1 MSKIYD
7 AIIVGGGPA
16 GLSAAIYLARAKYS
30 VLVLEKEKF
39 GGQITITSDIV
50 NYPGVLEDSGEG
62 LTIKMRKQAENFG
75 ASFQKAHV
83 KSLHL
88 QHPIKKVET
97 DQGIYESVGLVLAP
111 GAHPRKL
118 GFPGE
123 REYQGRGIA
132 YCATCDGE
140 FFEGC
145 PIFVIGG
152 GFAACEEALF
162 LTQYASKVT
171 MIVREEDFTCAKTI
185 ADQVLAHDQI
195 ETIFETEI
203 VEVGGHDTM
212 EYAVFRNN
220 RDQSLWRYDASTQG
234 RFGIFVFAGYVPQNE
249 LFQDQL
255 ALNAQGYLITDRHQ
269 KTSMNGVYGAGD
281 ICEKDLRQVVTA
293 VSDGAIAATSL
304 EKYVEQEEI
313 TITYL
318 RGNKENTT
326 LLSLYFEDGM
336 YKTGLYVKDGVTG
349 IGTLTFIDPA
359 TNTYGALGHEV
370 LESTT
375 SKIVEVRSGSIFE
388 NSITSIDSS
397 ANGDPGSKNAKFY
410 YNNIYGDIDK
420 NTKYGIY
427 GTYTKEYDDT
437 SLIEVADSSEVK
449 IGPAVIYTV
458 LEDEK
463 VEKFEIEIT
472 KINENSEIKNISF
485 EITDQE
491 LLDKTGGVVQGM
503 SGSPIVQND
512 KLIGAVTHVVTDN
525 VTTGYG
531 LFITTMLEESEK

>member
-1 MSKIYD
+1 MVISMKKFIVFLCLSLFCPLSVFAYSNEVILGGSTIGINIESDVMVIGFYKIGGKYHKSD
-7 AIIVGGGPA
+7 LVEGDII
-16 GLSAAIYLARAKYS
+16 
-30 VLVLEKEKF
+30 
-39 GGQITITSDIV
+39 T
-50 NYPGVLEDSGEG
+50 
-62 LTIKMRKQAENFG
+62 
-75 ASFQKAHV
+75 
-83 KSLHL
+83 
-88 QHPIKKVET
+88 KVE
-97 DQGIYESVGLVLAP
+97 DDEI
-111 GAHPRKL
+111 H
-118 GFPGE
+118 
-123 REYQGRGIA
+123 
-132 YCATCDGE
+132 
-140 FFEGC
+140 
-145 PIFVIGG
+145 
-152 GFAACEEALF
+152 
-162 LTQYASKVT
+162 
-171 MIVREEDFTCAKTI
+171 TI
-185 ADQVLAHDQI
+185 
-195 ETIFETEI
+195 
-203 VEVGGHDTM
+203 
-212 EYAVFRNN
+212 N
-220 RDQSLWRYDASTQG
+220 
-234 RFGIFVFAGYVPQNE
+234 
-249 LFQDQL
+249 
-255 ALNAQGYLITDRHQ
+255 
-269 KTSMNGVYGAGD
+269 
-281 ICEKDLRQVVTA
+281 DL
-293 VSDGAIAATSL
+293 STSL

-318 RGNKENTT
+318 RGDKENTT

>member
-1 MSKIYD
+1 MVISMKKFIVFLCLSLFCPLSVFAYSNEVILGGSTIGINIESDVMVIGFYKIGGKYHKSD
-7 AIIVGGGPA
+7 LVEGDII
-16 GLSAAIYLARAKYS
+16 
-30 VLVLEKEKF
+30 
-39 GGQITITSDIV
+39 T
-50 NYPGVLEDSGEG
+50 
-62 LTIKMRKQAENFG
+62 
-75 ASFQKAHV
+75 
-83 KSLHL
+83 
-88 QHPIKKVET
+88 KVE
-97 DQGIYESVGLVLAP
+97 DDEI
-111 GAHPRKL
+111 H
-118 GFPGE
+118 
-123 REYQGRGIA
+123 
-132 YCATCDGE
+132 
-140 FFEGC
+140 
-145 PIFVIGG
+145 
-152 GFAACEEALF
+152 
-162 LTQYASKVT
+162 
-171 MIVREEDFTCAKTI
+171 TI
-185 ADQVLAHDQI
+185 
-195 ETIFETEI
+195 
-203 VEVGGHDTM
+203 
-212 EYAVFRNN
+212 N
-220 RDQSLWRYDASTQG
+220 
-234 RFGIFVFAGYVPQNE
+234 
-249 LFQDQL
+249 
-255 ALNAQGYLITDRHQ
+255 
-269 KTSMNGVYGAGD
+269 
-281 ICEKDLRQVVTA
+281 DL
-293 VSDGAIAATSL
+293 STSL
-304 EKYVEQEEI
+304 EKYVGEEEI

-485 EITDQE
+485 EIIDQE

-512 KLIGAVTHVVTDN
+512 KLVGAVTHVVTDN

>member
-1 MSKIYD
+1 MVISMKKFIVFLCLSLFCPLSVFAYSNEVILGGSTIGINIESDVMVIGFYKIGGKYHKSD
-7 AIIVGGGPA
+7 LVEGDII
-16 GLSAAIYLARAKYS
+16 
-30 VLVLEKEKF
+30 
-39 GGQITITSDIV
+39 T
-50 NYPGVLEDSGEG
+50 
-62 LTIKMRKQAENFG
+62 
-75 ASFQKAHV
+75 
-83 KSLHL
+83 
-88 QHPIKKVET
+88 KVE
-97 DQGIYESVGLVLAP
+97 DDEI
-111 GAHPRKL
+111 H
-118 GFPGE
+118 
-123 REYQGRGIA
+123 
-132 YCATCDGE
+132 
-140 FFEGC
+140 
-145 PIFVIGG
+145 
-152 GFAACEEALF
+152 
-162 LTQYASKVT
+162 
-171 MIVREEDFTCAKTI
+171 TI
-185 ADQVLAHDQI
+185 
-195 ETIFETEI
+195 
-203 VEVGGHDTM
+203 
-212 EYAVFRNN
+212 N
-220 RDQSLWRYDASTQG
+220 
-234 RFGIFVFAGYVPQNE
+234 
-249 LFQDQL
+249 
-255 ALNAQGYLITDRHQ
+255 
-269 KTSMNGVYGAGD
+269 
-281 ICEKDLRQVVTA
+281 DL
-293 VSDGAIAATSL
+293 STSL

>member
-1 MSKIYD
+1 MKKFIVFLCLSLFCPLSVFAYSNEVILGGSTIGINIESDVMVIGFYKIGGKYHKSD
-7 AIIVGGGPA
+7 LVEGDII
-16 GLSAAIYLARAKYS
+16 
-30 VLVLEKEKF
+30 
-39 GGQITITSDIV
+39 T
-50 NYPGVLEDSGEG
+50 
-62 LTIKMRKQAENFG
+62 
-75 ASFQKAHV
+75 
-83 KSLHL
+83 
-88 QHPIKKVET
+88 KVE
-97 DQGIYESVGLVLAP
+97 DDEI
-111 GAHPRKL
+111 H
-118 GFPGE
+118 
-123 REYQGRGIA
+123 
-132 YCATCDGE
+132 
-140 FFEGC
+140 
-145 PIFVIGG
+145 
-152 GFAACEEALF
+152 
-162 LTQYASKVT
+162 
-171 MIVREEDFTCAKTI
+171 TI
-185 ADQVLAHDQI
+185 
-195 ETIFETEI
+195 
-203 VEVGGHDTM
+203 
-212 EYAVFRNN
+212 N
-220 RDQSLWRYDASTQG
+220 
-234 RFGIFVFAGYVPQNE
+234 
-249 LFQDQL
+249 
-255 ALNAQGYLITDRHQ
+255 
-269 KTSMNGVYGAGD
+269 
-281 ICEKDLRQVVTA
+281 DL
-293 VSDGAIAATSL
+293 STSL

-410 YNNIYGDIDK
+410 YNKIYGDIDK

-485 EITDQE
+485 EIIDQE

>member
-1 MSKIYD
+1 MKKFIVFLCLSLFCPLSVFAYSNEVILGGTTIGINIESDVMVIGFYKIGGKYHKSD
-7 AIIVGGGPA
+7 LVEGDII
-16 GLSAAIYLARAKYS
+16 
-30 VLVLEKEKF
+30 
-39 GGQITITSDIV
+39 T
-50 NYPGVLEDSGEG
+50 
-62 LTIKMRKQAENFG
+62 
-75 ASFQKAHV
+75 
-83 KSLHL
+83 
-88 QHPIKKVET
+88 KVE
-97 DQGIYESVGLVLAP
+97 DDEI
-111 GAHPRKL
+111 H
-118 GFPGE
+118 
-123 REYQGRGIA
+123 
-132 YCATCDGE
+132 
-140 FFEGC
+140 
-145 PIFVIGG
+145 
-152 GFAACEEALF
+152 
-162 LTQYASKVT
+162 
-171 MIVREEDFTCAKTI
+171 TI
-185 ADQVLAHDQI
+185 
-195 ETIFETEI
+195 
-203 VEVGGHDTM
+203 
-212 EYAVFRNN
+212 N
-220 RDQSLWRYDASTQG
+220 
-234 RFGIFVFAGYVPQNE
+234 
-249 LFQDQL
+249 
-255 ALNAQGYLITDRHQ
+255 
-269 KTSMNGVYGAGD
+269 
-281 ICEKDLRQVVTA
+281 DL
-293 VSDGAIAATSL
+293 STSL

-531 LFITTMLEESEK
+531 LFITTMLGESEK

>member
-1 MSKIYD
+1 MVISMKKFIVFLCLSLFCPLSVFAYSNEVILGGSTIGINIESDVMVIGFYKIGGKYHKSD
-7 AIIVGGGPA
+7 LVEGDII
-16 GLSAAIYLARAKYS
+16 
-30 VLVLEKEKF
+30 
-39 GGQITITSDIV
+39 T
-50 NYPGVLEDSGEG
+50 
-62 LTIKMRKQAENFG
+62 
-75 ASFQKAHV
+75 
-83 KSLHL
+83 
-88 QHPIKKVET
+88 KVE
-97 DQGIYESVGLVLAP
+97 DDEI
-111 GAHPRKL
+111 H
-118 GFPGE
+118 
-123 REYQGRGIA
+123 
-132 YCATCDGE
+132 
-140 FFEGC
+140 
-145 PIFVIGG
+145 
-152 GFAACEEALF
+152 
-162 LTQYASKVT
+162 
-171 MIVREEDFTCAKTI
+171 TI
-185 ADQVLAHDQI
+185 
-195 ETIFETEI
+195 
-203 VEVGGHDTM
+203 
-212 EYAVFRNN
+212 N
-220 RDQSLWRYDASTQG
+220 
-234 RFGIFVFAGYVPQNE
+234 
-249 LFQDQL
+249 
-255 ALNAQGYLITDRHQ
+255 
-269 KTSMNGVYGAGD
+269 
-281 ICEKDLRQVVTA
+281 DL
-293 VSDGAIAATSL
+293 STSL

-485 EITDQE
+485 EIIDQE

-503 SGSPIVQND
+503 SGSTIVQND

>member
-1 MSKIYD
+1 MVISMKKFIVFLCLSLFCPLSVFAYSNEVILGGSTIGINIESDVMVIGFYKIGGKYHKSD
-7 AIIVGGGPA
+7 LVEGDII
-16 GLSAAIYLARAKYS
+16 
-30 VLVLEKEKF
+30 
-39 GGQITITSDIV
+39 T
-50 NYPGVLEDSGEG
+50 
-62 LTIKMRKQAENFG
+62 
-75 ASFQKAHV
+75 
-83 KSLHL
+83 
-88 QHPIKKVET
+88 KVE
-97 DQGIYESVGLVLAP
+97 DDEI
-111 GAHPRKL
+111 H
-118 GFPGE
+118 
-123 REYQGRGIA
+123 
-132 YCATCDGE
+132 
-140 FFEGC
+140 
-145 PIFVIGG
+145 
-152 GFAACEEALF
+152 
-162 LTQYASKVT
+162 
-171 MIVREEDFTCAKTI
+171 TI
-185 ADQVLAHDQI
+185 
-195 ETIFETEI
+195 
-203 VEVGGHDTM
+203 
-212 EYAVFRNN
+212 N
-220 RDQSLWRYDASTQG
+220 
-234 RFGIFVFAGYVPQNE
+234 
-249 LFQDQL
+249 
-255 ALNAQGYLITDRHQ
+255 
-269 KTSMNGVYGAGD
+269 
-281 ICEKDLRQVVTA
+281 DL
-293 VSDGAIAATSL
+293 STSL

-397 ANGDPGSKNAKFY
+397 ADGDPGSKNAKFY

>member
-1 MSKIYD
+1 MKKFIVFLCLSLFCPLSVFAYSNEVILGGSTIGINIESDVMVIGFYKIGGKYHKSD
-7 AIIVGGGPA
+7 LVEGDII
-16 GLSAAIYLARAKYS
+16 I
-30 VLVLEKEKF
+30 
-39 GGQITITSDIV
+39 
-50 NYPGVLEDSGEG
+50 
-62 LTIKMRKQAENFG
+62 
-75 ASFQKAHV
+75 
-83 KSLHL
+83 
-88 QHPIKKVET
+88 KVE
-97 DQGIYESVGLVLAP
+97 DDEI
-111 GAHPRKL
+111 H
-118 GFPGE
+118 
-123 REYQGRGIA
+123 
-132 YCATCDGE
+132 
-140 FFEGC
+140 
-145 PIFVIGG
+145 
-152 GFAACEEALF
+152 
-162 LTQYASKVT
+162 
-171 MIVREEDFTCAKTI
+171 TI
-185 ADQVLAHDQI
+185 
-195 ETIFETEI
+195 
-203 VEVGGHDTM
+203 
-212 EYAVFRNN
+212 N
-220 RDQSLWRYDASTQG
+220 
-234 RFGIFVFAGYVPQNE
+234 
-249 LFQDQL
+249 
-255 ALNAQGYLITDRHQ
+255 
-269 KTSMNGVYGAGD
+269 
-281 ICEKDLRQVVTA
+281 DL
-293 VSDGAIAATSL
+293 STSL

-427 GTYTKEYDDT
+427 GTYTEEYDDT

>member
-1 MSKIYD
+1 MKKFIVFLCLSLFCPLSVFAYSNEVILGGSTIGINIESDVMVIGFYKIGGKYHKSD
-7 AIIVGGGPA
+7 LVEGDII
-16 GLSAAIYLARAKYS
+16 I
-30 VLVLEKEKF
+30 
-39 GGQITITSDIV
+39 
-50 NYPGVLEDSGEG
+50 
-62 LTIKMRKQAENFG
+62 
-75 ASFQKAHV
+75 
-83 KSLHL
+83 
-88 QHPIKKVET
+88 KVE
-97 DQGIYESVGLVLAP
+97 DDEI
-111 GAHPRKL
+111 H
-118 GFPGE
+118 
-123 REYQGRGIA
+123 
-132 YCATCDGE
+132 
-140 FFEGC
+140 
-145 PIFVIGG
+145 
-152 GFAACEEALF
+152 
-162 LTQYASKVT
+162 
-171 MIVREEDFTCAKTI
+171 TI
-185 ADQVLAHDQI
+185 
-195 ETIFETEI
+195 
-203 VEVGGHDTM
+203 
-212 EYAVFRNN
+212 N
-220 RDQSLWRYDASTQG
+220 
-234 RFGIFVFAGYVPQNE
+234 
-249 LFQDQL
+249 
-255 ALNAQGYLITDRHQ
+255 
-269 KTSMNGVYGAGD
+269 
-281 ICEKDLRQVVTA
+281 DL
-293 VSDGAIAATSL
+293 STSL

>member
-1 MSKIYD
+1 MKKFIVFLCLSLFCPLSVFAYSNEVILGGSTIGINIESDVMVIGFYKIGGKYHKSD
-7 AIIVGGGPA
+7 LVEGDII
-16 GLSAAIYLARAKYS
+16 
-30 VLVLEKEKF
+30 
-39 GGQITITSDIV
+39 T
-50 NYPGVLEDSGEG
+50 
-62 LTIKMRKQAENFG
+62 
-75 ASFQKAHV
+75 
-83 KSLHL
+83 
-88 QHPIKKVET
+88 KVE
-97 DQGIYESVGLVLAP
+97 DDEI
-111 GAHPRKL
+111 H
-118 GFPGE
+118 
-123 REYQGRGIA
+123 
-132 YCATCDGE
+132 
-140 FFEGC
+140 
-145 PIFVIGG
+145 
-152 GFAACEEALF
+152 
-162 LTQYASKVT
+162 
-171 MIVREEDFTCAKTI
+171 TI
-185 ADQVLAHDQI
+185 
-195 ETIFETEI
+195 
-203 VEVGGHDTM
+203 
-212 EYAVFRNN
+212 N
-220 RDQSLWRYDASTQG
+220 
-234 RFGIFVFAGYVPQNE
+234 
-249 LFQDQL
+249 
-255 ALNAQGYLITDRHQ
+255 
-269 KTSMNGVYGAGD
+269 
-281 ICEKDLRQVVTA
+281 DL
-293 VSDGAIAATSL
+293 STSL
-304 EKYVEQEEI
+304 EKYVGEEEI

>member
-1 MSKIYD
+1 MKKFIVFLCLSLFCPLSVFAYSNEVILGGSTIGINIESDVMVIGFYKIGGKYHKSD
-7 AIIVGGGPA
+7 LVEGDII
-16 GLSAAIYLARAKYS
+16 
-30 VLVLEKEKF
+30 
-39 GGQITITSDIV
+39 T
-50 NYPGVLEDSGEG
+50 
-62 LTIKMRKQAENFG
+62 
-75 ASFQKAHV
+75 
-83 KSLHL
+83 
-88 QHPIKKVET
+88 KVE
-97 DQGIYESVGLVLAP
+97 DDEI
-111 GAHPRKL
+111 H
-118 GFPGE
+118 
-123 REYQGRGIA
+123 
-132 YCATCDGE
+132 
-140 FFEGC
+140 
-145 PIFVIGG
+145 
-152 GFAACEEALF
+152 
-162 LTQYASKVT
+162 
-171 MIVREEDFTCAKTI
+171 TI
-185 ADQVLAHDQI
+185 
-195 ETIFETEI
+195 
-203 VEVGGHDTM
+203 
-212 EYAVFRNN
+212 N
-220 RDQSLWRYDASTQG
+220 
-234 RFGIFVFAGYVPQNE
+234 
-249 LFQDQL
+249 
-255 ALNAQGYLITDRHQ
+255 
-269 KTSMNGVYGAGD
+269 
-281 ICEKDLRQVVTA
+281 DL
-293 VSDGAIAATSL
+293 STSL

>member
-1 MSKIYD
+1 MKKFIVFLCLSLFCPLSVFAYSNEVILGGSTIGINIESDVMVIGFYKIGGKYHKSD
-7 AIIVGGGPA
+7 LVEGDII
-16 GLSAAIYLARAKYS
+16 
-30 VLVLEKEKF
+30 
-39 GGQITITSDIV
+39 T
-50 NYPGVLEDSGEG
+50 
-62 LTIKMRKQAENFG
+62 
-75 ASFQKAHV
+75 
-83 KSLHL
+83 
-88 QHPIKKVET
+88 KVE
-97 DQGIYESVGLVLAP
+97 DDEI
-111 GAHPRKL
+111 H
-118 GFPGE
+118 
-123 REYQGRGIA
+123 
-132 YCATCDGE
+132 
-140 FFEGC
+140 
-145 PIFVIGG
+145 
-152 GFAACEEALF
+152 
-162 LTQYASKVT
+162 
-171 MIVREEDFTCAKTI
+171 TI
-185 ADQVLAHDQI
+185 
-195 ETIFETEI
+195 
-203 VEVGGHDTM
+203 
-212 EYAVFRNN
+212 N
-220 RDQSLWRYDASTQG
+220 
-234 RFGIFVFAGYVPQNE
+234 
-249 LFQDQL
+249 
-255 ALNAQGYLITDRHQ
+255 
-269 KTSMNGVYGAGD
+269 
-281 ICEKDLRQVVTA
+281 DL
-293 VSDGAIAATSL
+293 STSL

-318 RGNKENTT
+318 RGDKENTT